1 MADAKKEGNAK
12 GGERKRRGKVEA
24 QGTGNKQLG

>member
-12 GGERKRRGKVEA
+12 GGKKKKVERKSGSPRNRK
-24 QGTGNKQLG
+24 